1 MYHGS
6 GCPALRSVSLSY
18 LSLSLA
24 RFSFFLSLSHMGP
37 EDAVGHLDQL
47 DLGDL
52 GCHLGAMDPG
62 DPVWPVGPASM
73 LGSRTRKVLIFFVVV
88 DCMHEPLHESI
99 PIITVLPAA
108 KPVACSQ

>member
-47 DLGDL
+47 DLMDL

-73 LGSRTRKVLIFFVVV
+73 LGSRTRKVLIFV
-88 DCMHEPLHESI
+88 C
-99 PIITVLPAA
+99 
-108 KPVACSQ
+108 CC